1 MGRRCTCNT
10 GSDNDETT
18 NATRRRIWRVP
29 DSELIQI
36 STAYTICVEASV
48 LIIPPHAW
56 RRLEASPYRFNTPSD
71 GRMVIFPKTDR
82 DSDPNIFIIPER
94 LGRDYAWRRYAG
106 SSWEGLTEILQ
117 QTPQR
122 DYTHDCPWNI
132 ASVCNAL
139 LSPNSRYIPDFY
151 CFLHSDTGPI
161 YISLLSFCI

>member
-1 MGRRCTCNT
+1 M
-10 GSDNDETT
+10 
-18 NATRRRIWRVP
+18 
-29 DSELIQI
+29 Q
-36 STAYTICVEASV
+36 TAVS
-48 LIIPPHAW
+48 PPHAW

-151 CFLHSDTGPI
+151 CFLHSDYRPYLYFSPFI
-161 YISLLSFCI
+161 LYIAETLYCSSSSICPLQPEILCLILSRSREQLSLTI